1 MTIKELHE
9 RLRLLEPD
17 TRLAITAGEVRAL
30 LNYSMALVVEDLAK
44 KAEEKVMDY
53 KAVGI
58 TSLRVP
64 DLLASHSVLDY
75 IRKHSHYGAVLSFG
89 DWPCTMEMDD

>member
-1 MTIKELHE
+1 MTIKQLHE
-9 RLRLLEPD
+9 RLRLLEPEEKIS
-17 TRLAITAGEVRAL
+17 ITAGEVRAL
-30 LNYSMALVVEDLAK
+30 LNYSMALVVEDLAQ

-64 DLLASHSVLDY
+64 DLLAAHSVLDY
-75 IRKHSHYGAVLSFG
+75 IRNHSHYGAALSFG
-89 DWPCTMEMDD
+89 DWPCTMEIDD